1 MSKLRADDQH
11 STTYTVDRWKSV
23 PFEQAIEK
31 VTYTTKIQRSEF
43 LSEGAYPIVSQEEGL
58 INGYW
63 NHSADVFRTAR
74 PLTAFGDHTQTL
86 KYVDFDFVLGA
97 DGVKLL
103 QAKTFLL
110 PKFFHYQLQAFTL
123 KSLGYARHYRLL
135 KEKQIVYPSLPEQER
150 IVALLD
156 EAFEAIST
164 SAINAKTNIQKA
176 QAVFDS
182 LLANT
187 FGRRASHWRTEA
199 VSKVAKHNLGKMLD
213 KAKNRGTLN
222 PYLRNLNVR
231 WFEFDLS
238 DLNEMPF
245 LPEEVARYSIVKGD
259 VVICEGGDPGRA
271 AIWPNDDSIYF
282 QKALHRV
289 RFTNPMLS
297 KWFVYYL
304 YSQHRM
310 GLLKQWF
317 TGSGIAHFTG
327 EALARFE
334 FPIPPDDELRVILD
348 QFDKVRQITLD
359 LETLYQRKIAAI
371 EELEESLLERAF
383 SANL

>member
-1 MSKLRADDQH
+1 MSEPSQPPILLSKKAWKYAPIGEVCVTSAGGTPLKLDSKNYDGGTIPWLMSGEVGQRDIETATKFITDAGLAN
-11 STTYTVDRWKSV
+11 SSAKLFPPSSV
-23 PFEQAIEK
+23 LIAMYGATAGEVGILRFKAATNQAVCAILP
-31 VTYTTKIQRSEF
+31 VQAFIPEF
-43 LSEGAYPIVSQEEGL
+43 IYYFLLSRQKQLVA
-58 INGYW
+58 
-63 NHSADVFRTAR
+63 TATGNAQ
-74 PLTAFGDHTQTL
+74 PNIS
-86 KYVDFDFVLGA
+86 
-97 DGVKLL
+97 
-103 QAKTFLL
+103 QAKIRALKL
-110 PKFFHYQLQAFTL
+110 P
-123 KSLGYARHYRLL
+123 
-135 KEKQIVYPSLPEQER
+135 ILPREEQER

-327 EALARFE
+327 EALG
-334 FPIPPDDELRVILD
+334 
-348 QFDKVRQITLD
+348 TC
-359 LETLYQRKIAAI
+359 
-371 EELEESLLERAF
+371 
-383 SANL
+383 